1 MSSSNIGHWIS
12 KYGLNHLSKNYKLDK
27 YRFNKIDTKEKAY
40 VLGFILCDAAINQRK
55 CVEISV
61 AIEDKEVAEFISQ
74 TVNGRVHMDYT
85 FDKAKRRFPRARMVK
100 KIPDVTV
107 YTGAEKKACR
117 HYPRVRPDLEKF
129 LLQGVFDADG
139 CLTWGRR
146 KDKNRIWQ
154 KISFTSSLGI
164 LSGVQQMLL
173 NRLGVASALRPK
185 SNSDCYVLEIT
196 NRKDVLKIL
205 SFLYPDDS
213 FIILKRKYLKY
224 CALRLELE
232 ENGEYGA
239 LREYRAEPAEQ
250 EGVETNGACA
260 SRLNDRNSIQAHDVG

>member
-1 MSSSNIGHWIS
+1 M
-12 KYGLNHLSKNYKLDK
+12 DK
-27 YRFNKIDTKEKAY
+27 ERNFKFEKIDSKEKAY
-40 VLGFILCDAAINQRK
+40 TLGVILCKASINQQK
-55 CVEISV
+55 CVDLAV
-61 AIEDKEVAEFISQ
+61 PLKDKEIAELVSQ
-74 TVNGRVHMDYT
+74 VIGGEVHMERG
-85 FDKAKRRFPRARMVK
+85 FNKSMRVFPGARVTK
-100 KIPDVTV
+100 KISDVTV
-107 YTGAEKKACR
+107 YTGAEKKSER
-117 HYPRVRPDLEKF
+117 HYPRVRQDLEKF

-146 KDKNRIWQ
+146 KDKNRVWQ
-154 KISFTSSLGI
+154 KISFISSLGI

-173 NRLGVASALRPK
+173 NQLGVASALRPK
-185 SNSDCYVLEIT
+185 SNSNYYVLSIN
-196 NRKDVLKIL
+196 NRRDVLKVM

-232 ENGEYGA
+232 ENGEYGS